1 MGLLATSRPIF
12 ERATAAPGGAAAPAA
27 PAGGCPV
34 AAADAHLLSADTAAA
49 ASHLAALLA
58 AGEAE
63 INGARARV
71 RGMLAAAPPE
81 RVEAVRAAMRL
92 RGAGLDALL
101 DQTMATAP

>member
-12 ERATAAPGGAAAPAA
+12 ERAKAAAPGAPAA
-27 PAGGCPV
+27 PPAGACPV
-34 AAADAHLLSADTAAA
+34 AAADAHLLSADAAAA

-63 INGARARV
+63 IVGARARV
-71 RGMLAAAPPE
+71 RGMLAHAPPE

-101 DQTMATAP
+101 DQTMAAAP